1 MGRTLGLL
9 GADLLVAAVLVT
21 LTTGQPVAAAG
32 DDGVITGVVTSRNG
46 PEAGVWVIADTD
58 DLDTHFR
65 KIVVTNNAGRFLL
78 PELPAAT
85 YSVWVRGY
93 GLADSDPVTASP
105 GAEVELHGTVAAT
118 PQEAAEIYLASTGT
132 R

>member
-9 GADLLVAAVLVT
+9 SAGFVVAAVLVT
-21 LTTGQPVAAAG
+21 LTTGQPVAAA
-32 DDGVITGVVTSRNG
+32 DDGVVTGVVTSRNG

-65 KIVVTNNAGRFLL
+65 KIVVTNDDGRFLL
-78 PELPAAT
+78 PELPDAT

-93 GLADSDPVTASP
+93 GLVDSAPSRLSP
-105 GAEVELHGTVAAT
+105 A
-118 PQEAAEIYLASTGT
+118 PS
-132 R
+132 